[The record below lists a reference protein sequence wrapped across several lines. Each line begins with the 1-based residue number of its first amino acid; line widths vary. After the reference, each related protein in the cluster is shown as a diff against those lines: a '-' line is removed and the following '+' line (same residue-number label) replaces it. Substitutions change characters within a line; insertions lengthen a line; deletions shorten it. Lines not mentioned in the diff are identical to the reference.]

1 MTIDTA
7 APAAPRVVDL
17 LIESRWI
24 IPIEPRGIVLE
35 NHALAVDAGR
45 IIAIAPATE
54 LNASFVPR
62 QRVSLPGH
70 VLMPGLVNLHTHA
83 AMSLLRGYA
92 DDMAL
97 MSWLQQKIWPAEAKH
112 VSADFVRDGSLL
124 AAAEMLR
131 GGITCCN
138 DMYFFPEA
146 AIQAMQR
153 AGMRAAIG
161 IITIEIP
168 TAYAADPDDYL
179 DKGLAVRD
187 RYRDEPLIS
196 FCLAP
201 HAPYSVSDRSFARVA
216 TLAAQLDLPFHIHL
230 HETRNEVEEG
240 LKQHGVRPLERL
252 HRLGLLGP
260 GLIAVHATH
269 LDASEIDLL
278 AEHGSSIAHCPT
290 SNMKLAS
297 GAAPIAAALAAGVR
311 VGLGTDSA
319 ASNNRLDLFQEMRHA
334 GLLGKLVAGDA
345 AVLDA
350 HTLLRMATLDG
361 AAALGLDNR
370 IGSLLPGKEADL
382 CAVRIDDWLLQPCF
396 DPASHIVYVAGR
408 ENVTHVWV
416 AGKPRVSEGR
426 FDDIDVSMLMET
438 AALWQNAIKS

>member
-1 MTIDTA
+1 
-7 APAAPRVVDL
+7 
-17 LIESRWI
+17 
-24 IPIEPRGIVLE
+24 
-35 NHALAVDAGR
+35 
-45 IIAIAPATE
+45 
-54 LNASFVPR
+54 
-62 QRVSLPGH
+62 
-70 VLMPGLVNLHTHA
+70 
-83 AMSLLRGYA
+83 
-92 DDMAL
+92 
-97 MSWLQQKIWPAEAKH
+97 
-112 VSADFVRDGSLL
+112 
-124 AAAEMLR
+124 
-131 GGITCCN
+131 
-138 DMYFFPEA
+138 
-146 AIQAMQR
+146 
-153 AGMRAAIG
+153 
-161 IITIEIP
+161 
-168 TAYAADPDDYL
+168 
-179 DKGLAVRD
+179 
-187 RYRDEPLIS
+187 
-196 FCLAP
+196 
-201 HAPYSVSDRSFARVA
+201 
-216 TLAAQLDLPFHIHL
+216 L
-230 HETRNEVEEG
+230 HETRDEIEEG

-416 AGKPRVSEGR
+416 AGRSRLNEGS
-426 FDDIDVSMLMET
+426 FDDIDISMLIET